1 MPGSIISRTC
11 NSAHNTG
18 DPGAPGQAETITT
31 VCPLFTGENIN
42 NKKHSTMKT
51 RTPPG
56 CFHRDARD
64 YINRLINLQR
74 HMPAKYQRADMGA
87 VHKCMEEIGRQ
98 LSFYPYDT
106 DTKMKRFW
114 CANRNAIRLMLPTNR
129 HPAFAKMIAEFE
141 RFDTEAC
148 AVNENAV
155 WMPIVNAF
163 CNF

>member
-1 MPGSIISRTC
+1 MIQAIPGRQ
-11 NSAHNTG
+11 G
-18 DPGAPGQAETITT
+18 WPE
-31 VCPLFTGENIN
+31 PLPRPARFPGENIN
-42 NKKHSTMKT
+42 DKNQCTMKIKT
-51 RTPPG
+51 FKPSG
-56 CFHRDARD
+56 SFHRDARD
-64 YINRLINLQR
+64 YITRLMNLQR

-106 DTKMKRFW
+106 DQKMSRYW

-141 RFDTEAC
+141 RFDTEAS
-148 AVNENAV
+148 AADENAV
-155 WMPIVNAF
+155 WIPVVNAL